1 MKTRLG
7 FTIAALTLLLAFGSG
22 CATPAQPAAMVP
34 TSATV
39 ARKYN
44 GAVVLS
50 TQGGM
55 ETNPMMMS
63 DISNGD
69 FTTAVVTSL
78 DKFGLFTSVLRTGAG
93 DYRLDV
99 RLLKLNR
106 PMMGL
111 DLNVS
116 METYWKLTRAS
127 DGKVLFDE
135 SVHSSY
141 TATFGDA
148 AAAIVRLRIANEG
161 ASRENIKSAIERLSR
176 ISP

>member
-1 MKTRLG
+1 MKTKLG
-7 FTIAALTLLLAFGSG
+7 LTIAALTLMLAFGSG

-39 ARKYN
+39 ARKYT
-44 GAVVLS
+44 ASVVLI

-106 PMMGL
+106 PLLGADMH
-111 DLNVS
+111 VS

-127 DGKVLFDE
+127 DEKVLFAE

-141 TATFGDA
+141 TAPFSDA
-148 AAAIVRLRIANEG
+148 FVGVVRLRLANEG
-161 ASRENIKSAIERLSR
+161 VARENIKSAIERLSR
-176 ISP
+176 IAP